1 MAKDKNIPSKK
12 IANIWD
18 KYSNPL
24 RYLNNLTIEQMLN
37 QARYGNDSK
46 L

>member
-1 MAKDKNIPSKK
+1 MAKDKNIPTKK
-12 IANIWD
+12 TADIWN

-24 RYLNNLTIEQMLN
+24 RYLNSLTIEQMLN

>member
-1 MAKDKNIPSKK
+1 MAKDNNTPTKK
-12 IANIWD
+12 IADIWD